1 MHYNH
6 LFPLQENLFLGGIPG
21 SPLGRMEVESR
32 SNLLVQK
39 TSLADTET
47 IGRESLSKQ
56 LRVGLSSQT
65 EYFSLQ
71 VFPVIY
77 QELRG
82 QQSRKPGNRL
92 KSLGL
97 GDRRLT
103 WVSIWALPLMIC
115 VTLNRLLTSL
125 SLLSSLP
132 WFARQSQEI
141 KNLLLLNHFSRVW
154 PHRRQPTRLPRPW
167 DSPNKNTAVGCH
179 FLLQCMK
186 VKKESEV
193 AQSCLTLSD
202 PVDCSPPGS
211 SVHGI
216 FQARVLEW
224 GAIAFSD

>member
-103 WVSIWALPLMIC
+103 
-115 VTLNRLLTSL
+115 
-125 SLLSSLP
+125 
-132 WFARQSQEI
+132 
-141 KNLLLLNHFSRVW
+141 
-154 PHRRQPTRLPRPW
+154 
-167 DSPNKNTAVGCH
+167 
-179 FLLQCMK
+179 
-186 VKKESEV
+186 
-193 AQSCLTLSD
+193 
-202 PVDCSPPGS
+202 
-211 SVHGI
+211 
-216 FQARVLEW
+216 
-224 GAIAFSD
+224 